1 VGRESSVFRISHVQP
16 IALDIYGHRDE
27 DFGSKVQYFLP
38 NMAAAQ
44 ARLGHRP
51 TVHLLT
57 SFQRRKL
64 SVDGVDVVFHPCIQ
78 PPRSQPER
86 VRFARQVSASMVRAI
101 DADSADIVHF
111 HGARSIHFMFAAIAW
126 RARRQG
132 VPLVAQDHG
141 PRQVGRVMRSG
152 QRFALRGCKAVMA
165 ANEDGLKRLGALG
178 VPEDRL
184 HLVPNAVDP
193 AIFHPVPQEPPPPDR
208 PFRVFVLSRL
218 WEDKDPLTMAAALGQ
233 LARRGRRVEVTVVG
247 RGPLRDSVEARLRA
261 AGVAAAFIDEV
272 PQTAMPDHY
281 RRADAFVLTSL
292 REGSNQAVL
301 EAMACGLPVVAT
313 DIPGVRESLRGV
325 GVTVAPGD
333 PSAVADSLER
343 LARNPTHW
351 RQQRQRGLRRTKGLT
366 WQAIAER
373 VCAIYASA

>member
-1 VGRESSVFRISHVQP
+1 MSGERSGLRISHVQP

-27 DFGSKVQYFLP
+27 DFGSKVKYFLP

-57 SFQRRKL
+57 SFQRREL
-64 SVDGVDVVFHPCIQ
+64 SVDGVDVVFHGCIQ

-86 VRFARQVSASMVRAI
+86 VRFARQLSASMVRAI
-101 DADSADIVHF
+101 DADAADVVHF
-111 HGARSIHFMFAAIAW
+111 HGARSLHLMFTAVAW
-126 RARRQG
+126 CARREG

-152 QRFALRGCKAVMA
+152 QRMALRSCKAVMA
-165 ANEDGLKRLGALG
+165 ANEEGLERLGALG

-193 AIFHPVPQEPPPPDR
+193 AIFHPVPQESPPPDR

-218 WEDKDPLTMAAALGQ
+218 WEDKDPLTMAAALGE

-247 RGPLRDSVEARLRA
+247 RGPLREPVEVRLRG
-261 AGVAAAFIDEV
+261 AGVAATFIEEV

-281 RRADAFVLTSL
+281 RHADAFVLTSL

-301 EAMACGLPVVAT
+301 EAMACGIPVVAT

-325 GVTVAPGD
+325 GVTVAAGD
-333 PSAVADSLER
+333 PTAVADSLER
-343 LARNPTHW
+343 LASNPAHW
-351 RQQRQRGLRRTKGLT
+351 RGQRQRGLRRTSGLT
-366 WQAIAER
+366 WQGVAER
-373 VCAIYASA
+373 VCDIYESA